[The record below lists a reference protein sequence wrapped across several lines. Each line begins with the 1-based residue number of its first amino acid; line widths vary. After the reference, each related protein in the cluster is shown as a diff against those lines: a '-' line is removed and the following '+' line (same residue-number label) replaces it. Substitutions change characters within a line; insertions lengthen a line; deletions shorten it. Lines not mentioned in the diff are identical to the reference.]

1 MLIEEMLN
9 KRDLATNICVSLQNQ
24 IGKDISGVFEM
35 DDFEIRTTEEFEE
48 YVSSEM
54 NRLNKKIMIFTG
66 WAFTKSLFEKQY
78 EYIITYENSLYI
90 PELNT
95 IIVADSKE
103 TLINDVI
110 KKIKPEICAAS
121 DMNIVNIVESDNGI
135 QINYFTKSVVKYFEE
150 RPKSV
155 EKIIQD
161 QICEH

>member
-9 KRDLATNICVSLQNQ
+9 KRDLATNICVAIQNQ
-24 IGKDISGVFEM
+24 LGKDVAGVFEM
-35 DDFEIRTTEEFEE
+35 DEFEKRDTDEFNE

-54 NRLNKKIMIFTG
+54 KRLNLKIMIFTG
-66 WAFTKSLFEKQY
+66 WAFTKPLFEKQY
-78 EYIITYENSLYI
+78 EYVTTYENSLYI

-95 IIVADSKE
+95 IIVADSKD

-155 EKIIQD
+155 EEIIQNS
-161 QICEH
+161 

>member
-1 MLIEEMLN
+1 
-9 KRDLATNICVSLQNQ
+9 
-24 IGKDISGVFEM
+24 
-35 DDFEIRTTEEFEE
+35 
-48 YVSSEM
+48 
-54 NRLNKKIMIFTG
+54 MIFTG
-66 WAFTKSLFEKQY
+66 WAFTKPLFEKQY
-78 EYIITYENSLYI
+78 EYVTTYENSLYI

-95 IIVADSKE
+95 IIVADSKD

-155 EKIIQD
+155 EEIIQNS
-161 QICEH
+161 

>member
-9 KRDLATNICVSLQNQ
+9 KRDLATNVCVALQNQ
-24 IGKDISGVFEM
+24 IGKNVAGVFEM
-35 DDFEIRTTEEFEE
+35 DEFEKRDTDEFNE

-54 NRLNKKIMIFTG
+54 KRLNLKVMIFTG

-78 EYIITYENSLYI
+78 EYVITYENSLYI

-95 IIVADSKE
+95 IIVADSKG

-135 QINYFTKSVVKYFEE
+135 QINYFTKSAVKYFEE

-155 EKIIQD
+155 EEIIQNS
-161 QICEH
+161 

>member
-9 KRDLATNICVSLQNQ
+9 KRDLSTNVCVALQNQ
-24 IGKDISGVFEM
+24 IGKNVAGVFEM
-35 DDFEIRTTEEFEE
+35 DEFEKRDTDEFNE

-54 NRLNKKIMIFTG
+54 KRLNLKVMIFTG

-78 EYIITYENSLYI
+78 EYVITYENSLYI

-95 IIVADSKE
+95 IIVADSKG

-135 QINYFTKSVVKYFEE
+135 QINYFTKSAVKYFEE

-155 EKIIQD
+155 EEIIQNS
-161 QICEH
+161 

>member
-9 KRDLATNICVSLQNQ
+9 KRDLATNVCVALQNQ
-24 IGKDISGVFEM
+24 IGKDVAGVFEM
-35 DDFEIRTTEEFEE
+35 DEFEKRDTDEFNE
-48 YVSSEM
+48 YVSLEM
-54 NRLNKKIMIFTG
+54 KRLNLKVMIFTG

-78 EYIITYENSLYI
+78 EYVTIYENSLYI

-110 KKIKPEICAAS
+110 KKIKQEICAAS

-155 EKIIQD
+155 EEIIQNS
-161 QICEH
+161 

>member
-9 KRDLATNICVSLQNQ
+9 KRDLATNICVALQNQ
-24 IGKDISGVFEM
+24 IGKNVAGVFEM
-35 DDFEIRTTEEFEE
+35 DEFEKRDTDEFTE

-54 NRLNKKIMIFTG
+54 KRLNLKVMIFSG
-66 WAFTKSLFEKQY
+66 WAFTKPLFEKQY
-78 EYIITYENSLYI
+78 EYVTTYENSLYI

-110 KKIKPEICAAS
+110 KKIKPEIHAAS
-121 DMNIVNIVESDNGI
+121 DMNIINIVESDNGI
-135 QINYFTKSVVKYFEE
+135 QINYFTKSAVKYFEE

-155 EKIIQD
+155 EEIIQNS
-161 QICEH
+161 